1 MFARRGADT
10 FGGGGDDEADEAKAF
25 IGVFQRVD
33 HIGVARGSCEI
44 EMEGFVGLDESHA
57 VDGIAW
63 ADVFQRFPIGALTG
77 QKIGWEPAGGEGV
90 DHEQL
95 ERETKI
101 IKVIDAFGIGL
112 LDKATPVRDLV
123 DETLFGQCAQRLTD
137 RDPTG
142 R

>member
-1 MFARRGADT
+1 
-10 FGGGGDDEADEAKAF
+10 
-25 IGVFQRVD
+25 
-33 HIGVARGSCEI
+33 
-44 EMEGFVGLDESHA
+44 MEGFVGLDESHA

-112 LDKATPVRDLV
+112 LDEATPVRDLV

-137 RDPTG
+137 WDPTG
-142 R
+142 REFVAQFLFTEMMSGRVVPVKDAFPQLLLDLQSQATG